1 MADHSTPLHSTPLDE
16 ADIDP
21 DPVAQFGR
29 WFEEAGAEA
38 RMPEAVAL
46 ATVDDRGRPSLRMVL
61 MKGWD
66 ERGFEFHTNYES
78 RKGRELEENPRAALL
93 FYWDAFGRQIRIE
106 GTVERLS
113 AAESDA
119 YFDTR
124 PLGAQ
129 IGAHASQ
136 QSRPTASREALDR
149 RVQEL
154 TREYEGRPVPRPVW
168 WGGYRL
174 RPDCFE
180 FWQNR
185 DDRLHDRL
193 RYLPEGSS
201 WRIDRLQP

>member
-1 MADHSTPLHSTPLDE
+1 VADHSTPLDE
-16 ADIDP
+16 ADVALDP
-21 DPVAQFGR
+21 FAQFGR
-29 WFEEAGAEA
+29 WFEEADSEV
-38 RMPEAVAL
+38 RMAEAVAL
-46 ATVDDRGRPSLRMVL
+46 ATVDDRCRPSLRMVL
-61 MKGWD
+61 LKGWD
-66 ERGFEFHTNYES
+66 TRGFVFHTNYES
-78 RKGRELEENPRAALL
+78 RKGRDLDENDRAALL

-106 GTVERLS
+106 GTVEPVS
-113 AAESDA
+113 AEESDA

-136 QSRPTASREALDR
+136 QSRPTDSRESLDR

-154 TREYEGRPVPRPVW
+154 TREFAGKPVPRPAW

-174 RPDCFE
+174 RPDYFE

-193 RYLPEGSS
+193 RYLPNGST
-201 WRIDRLQP
+201 WGLDRLQP

>member
-1 MADHSTPLHSTPLDE
+1 VADHSVPLDE
-16 ADIDP
+16 THIDP
-21 DPVAQFGR
+21 DPFAQFGR
-29 WFEEAGAEA
+29 WFEEAGAEV

-46 ATVDDRGRPSLRMVL
+46 ATVGDHGRPSLRMVL

-66 ERGFEFHTNYES
+66 RRGFVFHTNYES
-78 RKGRELEENPRAALL
+78 RKGRELDQNRLAALL

-106 GTVERLS
+106 GTVEKLS
-113 AAESDA
+113 AEESDA

-136 QSRPTASREALDR
+136 QSQPTDRRESLDL

-154 TREYEGRPVPRPVW
+154 TREFDGQVVPRPAW

-174 RPDCFE
+174 QPDCFE

-193 RYLPEGSS
+193 RYLPVGNA
-201 WRIDRLQP
+201 WQVDRLQP

>member
-1 MADHSTPLHSTPLDE
+1 VADHSTPLDE
-16 ADIDP
+16 ADVDP
-21 DPVAQFGR
+21 DPFAQFGR
-29 WFEEAGAEA
+29 WFEEAASET

-46 ATVDDRGRPSLRMVL
+46 ATVDDRRRPSLRMVL

-106 GTVERLS
+106 GTVETLPAS
-113 AAESDA
+113 ESDA

-136 QSRPTASREALDR
+136 QSRPTDSREELDR

-154 TREYEGRPVPRPVW
+154 TREYEGRPVPRPAW

-193 RYLPEGSS
+193 RYRPKGSA

>member
-1 MADHSTPLHSTPLDE
+1 MADHSKPLDE
-16 ADIDP
+16 ADVDP
-21 DPVAQFGR
+21 DPFAQFGR
-29 WFEEAGAEA
+29 WFEEASVEI

-46 ATVDDRGRPSLRMVL
+46 ATADDRARPSIRMVL
-61 MKGWD
+61 IKAWN
-66 ERGFEFHTNYES
+66 ERGFVFHTNYES
-78 RKGRELEENPRAALL
+78 RKGRELEDNRRAALL
-93 FYWDAFGRQIRIE
+93 FYWDVFGRQIRIE
-106 GTVERLS
+106 GAVERVS
-113 AAESDA
+113 PEESDA

-129 IGAHASQ
+129 IGARASW
-136 QSRPTASREALDR
+136 QSRPTDSREALDQ

-154 TREYEGRPVPRPVW
+154 TREFEGRTVPRPEW

-174 RPDCFE
+174 QPDCFE

-193 RYLPEGSS
+193 RYLPVGSA

>member
-1 MADHSTPLHSTPLDE
+1 MG
-16 ADIDP
+16 
-21 DPVAQFGR
+21 Q
-29 WFEEAGAEA
+29 AGI
-38 RMPEAVAL
+38 RVPHQL
-46 ATVDDRGRPSLRMVL
+46 
-61 MKGWD
+61 
-66 ERGFEFHTNYES
+66 
-78 RKGRELEENPRAALL
+78 RKGRELDQNRLAALL
-93 FYWDAFGRQIRIE
+93 FYWDPFGRQIRIE
-106 GTVERLS
+106 GTVEKLS
-113 AAESDA
+113 AEESDA

-136 QSRPTASREALDR
+136 QSQPTDRRESLDL

-154 TREYEGRPVPRPVW
+154 TREFEGQVVPRPVW

-193 RYLPEGSS
+193 RYLPVGNA
-201 WRIDRLQP
+201 WQVDRLQP

>member
-1 MADHSTPLHSTPLDE
+1 VADHSTPLDE

-21 DPVAQFGR
+21 DPYAQFGR
-29 WFEEAGAEA
+29 WFEEAGTET

-46 ATVDDRGRPSLRMVL
+46 ATVDDRCRPSLRMVL

-78 RKGRELEENPRAALL
+78 RKGHELEENPRAALL

-106 GTVERLS
+106 GTVETLS
-113 AAESDA
+113 AVESDA

-124 PLGAQ
+124 PLGAK

-136 QSRPTASREALDR
+136 QSRPTDSREALDR

-154 TREYEGRPVPRPVW
+154 TREYEGRPVPRPAW

-174 RPDCFE
+174 SPDCFE

-193 RYLPEGSS
+193 RYLPEGSA

>member
-1 MADHSTPLHSTPLDE
+1 VADHSVPLDE

-21 DPVAQFGR
+21 DPFAQFGR
-29 WFEEAGAEA
+29 WFEEAGAEV

-46 ATVDDRGRPSLRMVL
+46 ATVGDHGRPSLRMVL

-66 ERGFEFHTNYES
+66 RRGFVFHTNYES
-78 RKGRELEENPRAALL
+78 RKGRELDQNRLAALL
-93 FYWDAFGRQIRIE
+93 FYWDPFGRQIRIE
-106 GTVERLS
+106 GTVEKLS
-113 AAESDA
+113 AEESDA

-136 QSRPTASREALDR
+136 QSQPTDRRESLDL

-154 TREYEGRPVPRPVW
+154 TREFEGHVVPRPAW

-193 RYLPEGSS
+193 RYLPVGNA
-201 WRIDRLQP
+201 WQVDRLQP

>member
-1 MADHSTPLHSTPLDE
+1 VADHSVPLDE

-21 DPVAQFGR
+21 DPFAQFGR
-29 WFEEAGAEA
+29 WFEEASAEV

-46 ATVDDRGRPSLRMVL
+46 ATVGDHGRPSLRMVL

-66 ERGFEFHTNYES
+66 RRGFVFHTNYES
-78 RKGRELEENPRAALL
+78 RKGRELDQNRLATLL
-93 FYWDAFGRQIRIE
+93 FYWDQFGRQIRIE
-106 GTVERLS
+106 GTVEKVS
-113 AAESDA
+113 AEESDA

-136 QSRPTASREALDR
+136 QSQPTDR
-149 RVQEL
+149 RESLDLRVQDL
-154 TREYEGRPVPRPVW
+154 TREFEGRVVPRPAW

-174 RPDCFE
+174 RPDYFE

-193 RYLPEGSS
+193 RYLPVGNA
-201 WRIDRLQP
+201 WQIDRLQP